1 MAGIYGFLFKENNSN
16 KIYNSFFNS
25 SFFGIVKNEVNYKEN
40 IFGRCVLA
48 KFSDDRFFYEDES
61 FIICF
66 EGINYSSIKT
76 PLNFIENYKKEG
88 ISFITNLSGVFS
100 GFFHSKKENTIHI
113 FNDPLGSKSIFYFFD
128 ANYGFAFSSEMH
140 VLSKVLRENSINFNF
155 NVDGIYSLSLYGQL
169 FDEQTVVEEINRL
182 TYGSIISY
190 DIINRKVSKKKYFRL
205 DKTIDKTITKQ
216 DATQKIDVLM
226 LDAIE
231 QEWSKDVNNKY
242 SNHLTLISGGMD
254 SRVNALLASEI
265 GYNNINSYTYG
276 DPRSSDIKIA
286 GKIAK
291 DHFYSH
297 VQSNLTSGNYL
308 CNNILENYIK
318 PTDGLVIY
326 TPTATMFHSLMKIN
340 CNNSGVL
347 HTGQIGDVVFGSFIR
362 ENFDILKNKDQIGL
376 TGFVKHKNILNKIT
390 SLESILNRYKNE
402 DYELYSY
409 EQRQINGTLM
419 GDRLAS
425 NFIDHVSPFYNLDLI
440 KFMLS
445 LPTEYKK
452 NQKIYFDWLQEY
464 HPDTLKYKWEKI
476 GRKPNSNI
484 NLKYGAIYKKY
495 TNGGKKFFNLR
506 YDSMNPIANWM
517 ASNSSMGK
525 KLLEIFNENIEKVK
539 SKEIQSDLRLIYND
553 DVFEYR
559 NKFSVITVL
568 LSLKLH
574 FGW

>member
-1 MAGIYGFLFKENNSN
+1 M
-16 KIYNSFFNS
+16 
-25 SFFGIVKNEVNYKEN
+25 
-40 IFGRCVLA
+40 
-48 KFSDDRFFYEDES
+48 
-61 FIICF
+61 
-66 EGINYSSIKT
+66 
-76 PLNFIENYKKEG
+76 
-88 ISFITNLSGVFS
+88 
-100 GFFHSKKENTIHI
+100 
-113 FNDPLGSKSIFYFFD
+113 
-128 ANYGFAFSSEMH
+128 
-140 VLSKVLRENSINFNF
+140 
-155 NVDGIYSLSLYGQL
+155 
-169 FDEQTVVEEINRL
+169 
-182 TYGSIISY
+182 
-190 DIINRKVSKKKYFRL
+190 
-205 DKTIDKTITKQ
+205 
-216 DATQKIDVLM
+216 KID
-226 LDAIE
+226 
-231 QEWSKDVNNKY
+231 
-242 SNHLTLISGGMD
+242 
-254 SRVNALLASEI
+254 
-265 GYNNINSYTYG
+265 
-276 DPRSSDIKIA
+276 
-286 GKIAK
+286 
-291 DHFYSH
+291 
-297 VQSNLTSGNYL
+297 
-308 CNNILENYIK
+308 
-318 PTDGLVIY
+318 
-326 TPTATMFHSLMKIN
+326 

-517 ASNSSMGK
+517 ASNSSMEK